1 MMTKGLLAALITWG
15 ALVGPAGAEDLT
27 RRVDFFDV
35 QGRRTGY
42 AVIDERTGRVDL
54 FDTNSRRTGYGRLS
68 PSGIV
73 EQFDLD
79 GGRQGIVTL
88 PGLPERTDR

>member
-1 MMTKGLLAALITWG
+1 MTKGLLAALTAWG
-15 ALVGPAGAEDLT
+15 ALVGPALAQELP